1 MDTQKGDNVPTRE
14 DRIAETFVEL
24 ADTLVAD
31 FDVIDFLHILADR
44 SVELLDADA
53 AGIMLGDQR
62 GGLHPVASSVEEAR
76 LIELFEHQ
84 NNEGPCLDCFRTGE
98 PVALADLASMR
109 ASWPAFTTRLEQLG
123 FHAAQAIPMRL
134 RNDVIGALNLFRTSP
149 GVLSESDARLAQ
161 ALADVATV
169 GLLQERAVT
178 ARDTL
183 AEQLQTALNSRIVL
197 EQAKGMIAERT
208 GLQMSEAFQLL
219 RDYARK
225 HGEKLSDVAGR
236 VIDGS
241 FADATHP
248 TPKLS
253 SVPPTP

>member
-1 MDTQKGDNVPTRE
+1 MTTRE
-14 DRIAETFVEL
+14 QRIAETFVEL

-31 FDVIDFLHILADR
+31 FDVIEFLHLLADR

-62 GGLHPVASSVEEAR
+62 GGLHPVASSTEEAR

-84 NNEGPCLDCFRTGE
+84 NNEGPCLDCFRSGE
-98 PVALADLASMR
+98 PVAREDIPSMR
-109 ASWPAFTTRLEQLG
+109 ATWPAFTTRLEQLG
-123 FHAAQAIPMRL
+123 FHAAQAIPLRL
-134 RNDVIGALNLFRTSP
+134 RSEVIGALNIFRKSP
-149 GVLSESDARLAQ
+149 GVLSPSDTRLAQ

-208 GLQMSEAFQLL
+208 GLQMSEAFQIL
-219 RDYARK
+219 RAYARR
-225 HGEKLSDVAGR
+225 HGDKLSDVAAR

-241 FADATHP
+241 FAHVLQP
-248 TPKLS
+248 GKKP
-253 SVPPTP
+253 VPPRPGP

>member
-1 MDTQKGDNVPTRE
+1 MTTRE

-31 FDVIDFLHILADR
+31 FDVIEFLHVLADR

-62 GGLHPVASSVEEAR
+62 GGLHQVASSTEEAR

-84 NNEGPCLDCFRTGE
+84 NNEGPCLDCFRSGQ
-98 PVALADLASMR
+98 PVAREDIPSMR
-109 ASWPAFTTRLEQLG
+109 ASWPAFTGRLEQLG
-123 FHAAQAIPMRL
+123 FQAAQAIPMRL
-134 RNDVIGALNLFRTSP
+134 RTEVIGALNIFRTTP
-149 GVLSESDARLAQ
+149 GLLSDADARLAQ

-169 GLLQERAVT
+169 GLLQQRAVT

-208 GLQMSEAFQLL
+208 GLQMGEAFQVL

-225 HGEKLSDVAGR
+225 HGDKLSDVAVR

-241 FADATHP
+241 FADVLRGD
-248 TPKLS
+248 PKS
-253 SVPPTP
+253 GPKRHKA